1 MIYRASFGMAV
12 IARKQKSLFLWDVLG
27 DFRSQAKDLTKI
39 TFLLRTKT
47 DSPVKRLR
55 VCAKITD
62 SF

>member
-12 IARKQKSLFLWDVLG
+12 IARKQKSVFLWDVLG